1 MATSVR
7 SWVIDSLEGPNA
19 TVYGILIATLIV
31 ILTAVL
37 YFVFG
42 RNRSRGRSILLIGL
56 TDSGKTLLFSR
67 LSSGKYV
74 MTHTSIKENKDQY
87 RLKGSKSGKVLDLID
102 LPGHERVRARFL
114 EQYKNQTRGILF
126 VVDSVNFPREQR
138 DVAEIMYDILGDKY
152 LSKSSAP
159 ILVVCNK
166 QDLTM
171 AKSQSVIKPQ
181 LEKEINTIRIT
192 RAAALQGQDGGSTTA
207 VYVGKKDKEFE
218 FSHVLPVKVEFAEC
232 SAKGQADGEA
242 DLTEVEKW
250 LEKIA

>member
-74 MTHTSIKENKDQY
+74 MTHTSIKENK
-87 RLKGSKSGKVLDLID
+87 
-102 LPGHERVRARFL
+102 
-114 EQYKNQTRGILF
+114 
-126 VVDSVNFPREQR
+126 
-138 DVAEIMYDILGDKY
+138 
-152 LSKSSAP
+152 
-159 ILVVCNK
+159 
-166 QDLTM
+166 
-171 AKSQSVIKPQ
+171 
-181 LEKEINTIRIT
+181 INT
-192 RAAALQGQDGGSTTA
+192 D
-207 VYVGKKDKEFE
+207 
-218 FSHVLPVKVEFAEC
+218 
-232 SAKGQADGEA
+232 
-242 DLTEVEKW
+242 
-250 LEKIA
+250 